1 MAALAGMT
9 AIVTGGTRSIGRAI
23 SEALLAAGA
32 RVVALFAENVEAA
45 ERMRQE
51 MAVAGDRLAV
61 ERLDV
66 ADYEAVEYFF
76 RKFAERYGALH
87 ILVNNAGIRR
97 DAVLAMMKREDWQRV
112 IDVNLGGVYNMC
124 KFGVHAMMAERYGRI
139 INITSPCSHFGF
151 EGQANYAAAKAGMIG
166 LTRSLAREVARRGI
180 TANCISPGFIATDL
194 LADLPSDLAARYREM
209 VPLRRFGRPEEV
221 APAVLFFAS
230 REASYITGAVL
241 EVAGGL

>member
-1 MAALAGMT
+1 MT

-23 SEALLAAGA
+23 SAALLAAGA
-32 RVVALFAENVEAA
+32 KVVAVFAENAA
-45 ERMRQE
+45 AAGRMQVE
-51 MAVAGDRLAV
+51 MAVGERLAV

-66 ADYEAVEYFF
+66 ADYGAVERFF
-76 RKFAERYGALH
+76 SAFAAKYGVLH

-97 DAVLAMMKREDWQRV
+97 DAVLAMMRREDWQRV

-124 KFGVHAMMAERYGRI
+124 KFAVQAMMAERYGRI
-139 INITSPCSHFGF
+139 VNITSPCSHFGF

-180 TANCISPGFIATDL
+180 TVNCVSPGFIATDL
-194 LADLPSDLAARYREM
+194 LADLPPELAARYKEM

-221 APAVLFFAS
+221 APAVVFLAS
-230 REASYITGAVL
+230 RDASYITGTVL